1 MQNDRPLRL
10 PNVLAIVLIALLL
23 VNAAITA
30 LALHRASK
38 AEFLAQRAINA
49 RGTLRGNT
57 LADLADFENHPSE
70 RTLNAIQGDII
81 GEQSQLAVVERLA
94 AVLAY
99 NDLPD
104 RLENALIVDLAKYDP
119 VNAVRWLHQLNVVA
133 RLNPAPDGA
142 AIVRRTAKACWL
154 MLGLRPN
161 YGTAGIDLTR
171 MDLRTNSAF
180 VGQQM
185 NLSYVDFRDAVLSPG
200 TWRGSNLSNSAFDNV
215 QMTGV
220 LLCVDC
226 TFGGRL
232 VDGATRLQ
240 GGHWLRSAPGKPPTR
255 VD

>member
-1 MQNDRPLRL
+1 MQTDKQPRPTN
-10 PNVLAIVLIALLL
+10 PYAIALIALLL
-23 VNAAITA
+23 LNVAVSA

-38 AEFLAQRAINA
+38 AELVAQRAANA
-49 RGTLRGNT
+49 RVALRGNT
-57 LADLADFENHPSE
+57 LADLAAFERSPSE
-70 RTLNAIQGDII
+70 RTLDAMEGDII
-81 GEQSQLAVVERLA
+81 GEQSQLPIVERLA
-94 AVLAY
+94 AILAY

-104 RLENALIVDLAKYDP
+104 RLENGLIVDLAKYDP
-119 VNAVRWLHQLNVVA
+119 VNTVRWLHQLNVVA
-133 RLNPAPDGA
+133 RLSPSKDGP

-171 MDLRTNSAF
+171 MDLRTDSAF

-215 QMTGV
+215 QLAGE
-220 LLCVDC
+220 LRCVDC
-226 TFGGRL
+226 IFGGRL
-232 VDGATRLQ
+232 VGGTALFQ
-240 GGHWLRSAPGKPPTR
+240 GGHWLTSAPGKPPTR